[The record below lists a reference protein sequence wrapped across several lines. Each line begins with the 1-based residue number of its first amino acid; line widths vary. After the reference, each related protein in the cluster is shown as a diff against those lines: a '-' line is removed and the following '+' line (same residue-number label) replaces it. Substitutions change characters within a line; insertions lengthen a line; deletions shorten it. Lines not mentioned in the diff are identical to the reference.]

1 MSDGEISKRIE
12 SGILGDSMMPN
23 IENTES
29 PYHIKNGVFIS
40 HWDEKDSFN
49 TINIVKKINADKQPG
64 VFLDNSV

>member
-40 HWDEKDSFN
+40 H
-49 TINIVKKINADKQPG
+49 
-64 VFLDNSV
+64 